1 MIGNFTKKNTV
12 RRPYIKILMLFLFYT
27 QEHIY
32 IIVHIQ
38 YSIIHISIS
47 QLKIDSTSLLTS
59 LEFETVLLLLY
70 IGMQLLRGEKHTKKL
85 VKQSTISLANPNCQP
100 HHSLEIRGS
109 FLMKFPRKM
118 LHYLP

>member
-1 MIGNFTKKNTV
+1 
-12 RRPYIKILMLFLFYT
+12 MLFLFYT

-38 YSIIHISIS
+38 YTSIIHILSIS

-70 IGMQLLRGEKHTKKL
+70 IGMQLLHGEKKHKK
-85 VKQSTISLANPNCQP
+85 VSQTINNFTC
-100 HHSLEIRGS
+100 
-109 FLMKFPRKM
+109 
-118 LHYLP
+118 

>member
-1 MIGNFTKKNTV
+1 
-12 RRPYIKILMLFLFYT
+12 MLFLFYT

-38 YSIIHISIS
+38 YTYSIIHISIS

-70 IGMQLLRGEKHTKKL
+70 IGMQLLHGEKKHKK
-85 VKQSTISLANPNCQP
+85 VSQTINNFTC
-100 HHSLEIRGS
+100 
-109 FLMKFPRKM
+109 
-118 LHYLP
+118 

>member
-1 MIGNFTKKNTV
+1 M
-12 RRPYIKILMLFLFYT
+12 LMLFLFYT

-59 LEFETVLLLLY
+59 LEFETVLLLLVLY
-70 IGMQLLRGEKHTKKL
+70 IGMQLLHGEKKHKK
-85 VKQSTISLANPNCQP
+85 VSQTINNFIC
-100 HHSLEIRGS
+100 
-109 FLMKFPRKM
+109 
-118 LHYLP
+118 